1 MGQEGLFDF
10 KSDTFDFK
18 SDTFNFKP
26 DTFDFKS
33 DTLPKQFYTGAFV
46 TLI

>member
-1 MGQEGLFDF
+1 MGQEGL
-10 KSDTFDFK
+10 FDFK

>member
-1 MGQEGLFDF
+1 MWGIENIPVGGFLTGQEGL
-10 KSDTFDFK
+10 
-18 SDTFNFKP
+18 
-26 DTFDFKS
+26 FDFKS